1 MLRAAAKATA
11 SVHIAVSAISLL
23 HGTYHR
29 TLSPDKEE
37 GWMVDKHA
45 KMYVWLPQLDLLVV
59 EAYMGHGISSR
70 YMCLPSGIRS
80 SKASGNA
87 DNDGGDPFSGSRTF
101 VKLGEEATFED
112 AAVTCSGPQEI
123 AEAFRAL
130 HVAQPEF
137 VRHPHRIAVEQS
149 EDGEDSAVV
158 TYYMHQRYAGI
169 LQVKSLLRVT
179 VVDIGNSTEQARTS
193 DVHRQTKGKPT
204 ARIVKI
210 VEEWNGVQPMQYP
223 PFQLSRRINGLLSW
237 WATSLLVR

>member
-1 MLRAAAKATA
+1 
-11 SVHIAVSAISLL
+11 
-23 HGTYHR
+23 
-29 TLSPDKEE
+29 
-37 GWMVDKHA
+37 MVDKDA

-70 YMCLPSGIRS
+70 YMYG
-80 SKASGNA
+80 ASDNA
-87 DNDGGDPFSGSRTF
+87 DTRNDDGDPSSGSRTF

-112 AAVTCSGPQEI
+112 AAVVCSGPREI
-123 AEAFRAL
+123 TEAFRAL

-137 VRHPHRIAVEQS
+137 VRHPHRIAVERS
-149 EDGEDSAVV
+149 EDGNDSAVV

-179 VVDIGNSTEQARTS
+179 VDMNG
-193 DVHRQTKGKPT
+193 VHRQTKGKDT
-204 ARIVKI
+204 AKIVNI

-223 PFQLSRRINGLLSW
+223 FRLSRRINGLLSW